1 MEQAQI
7 RKEIEHRDH
16 AHSGRQTNKGFTGER
31 NQSMLGKW
39 EKVRGWKDRLG
50 RWVRVVGEDLRQEVK
65 LSVSGIPASTV
76 EEMSVFV

>member
-1 MEQAQI
+1 MHPDELTYVHTHTHSHAMEQAQI

-39 EKVRGWKDRLG
+39 EKVRG
-50 RWVRVVGEDLRQEVK
+50 
-65 LSVSGIPASTV
+65 
-76 EEMSVFV
+76 